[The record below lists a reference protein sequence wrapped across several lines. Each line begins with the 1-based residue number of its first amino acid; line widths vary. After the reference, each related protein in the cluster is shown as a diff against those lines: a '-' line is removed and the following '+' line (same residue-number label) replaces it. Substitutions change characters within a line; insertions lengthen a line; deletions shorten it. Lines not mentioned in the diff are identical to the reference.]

1 MLVIENVTIGANTF
15 IHTYSNAGFLIEC
28 NGERYEDAYDVA
40 ARDYTETD
48 ILIEGAAS
56 DEDYVAALAQLGVSE

>member
-1 MLVIENVTIGANTF
+1 MLKTKEITLGANTF
-15 IHTYSNAGFLIEC
+15 IYTYSDAGFYIEC
-28 NGERYEDAYDVA
+28 DGALYEEAYDIA
-40 ARDYTETD
+40 ARTYTETD

>member
-1 MLVIENVTIGANTF
+1 MLVTKEFTIEERTYIQ
-15 IHTYSNAGFLIEC
+15 TYSDAGFYIEC
-28 NGERYEDAYDVA
+28 DGALYEEAIDVT

>member
-1 MLVIENVTIGANTF
+1 MLVIKEIEIAERTYIQ
-15 IHTYSNAGFLIEC
+15 TYSDAGFYIEC
-28 NGERYEDAYDVA
+28 DGALYEEAIDVA
-40 ARDYTETD
+40 ARNYTETD

>member
-1 MLVIENVTIGANTF
+1 MLVTKELKIEERTYIQ
-15 IHTYSNAGFLIEC
+15 TYSDAGFYIKCDGAL
-28 NGERYEDAYDVA
+28 YEEAIDVA

-56 DEDYVAALAQLGVSE
+56 YEDYVAALAQLGVSE

>member
-1 MLVIENVTIGANTF
+1 MLVTKELKIEERTYIQ
-15 IHTYSNAGFLIEC
+15 TYSDAGFYIEC
-28 NGERYEDAYDVA
+28 DGALYEEAIDVVA
-40 ARDYTETD
+40 HDYTETD